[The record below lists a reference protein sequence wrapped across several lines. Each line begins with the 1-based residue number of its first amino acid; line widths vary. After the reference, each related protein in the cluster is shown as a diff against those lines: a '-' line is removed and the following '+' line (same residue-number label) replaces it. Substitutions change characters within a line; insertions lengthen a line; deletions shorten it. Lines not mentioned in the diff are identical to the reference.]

1 MSQVEIKSKAE
12 MALMR
17 DAGRIVCEILDELEK
32 SIRPGVTTWELDQ
45 RAEGLAKQKDARPA
59 FKGYMGF
66 PCSLCA
72 SINDEVVHGIPSRKR
87 KLVEGD
93 LVKLDFGVAYKG
105 YFGDAARTVPVGRVS
120 PEAQALI
127 EATREALYRAIAVM
141 VPGNRIGDIGHAIQ
155 SHVEKKGFS
164 VVRDFVGHG
173 IGKKLHEQPQ
183 IPNFGEPGTGMK
195 LRPGMVL
202 AIEPMVNQGTCKV
215 EVLEDDWTAVT
226 LDRRLSAHFEH
237 TIAIAEGEPEILTR
251 PGQGAGWK

>member
-1 MSQVEIKSKAE
+1 MSQVELKSKAE
-12 MALMR
+12 IVVMR
-17 DAGRIVCEILDELEK
+17 EAGRIVCEILDELEK
-32 SIRPGVTTWELDQ
+32 AIRPGVTTWELDQ
-45 RAEGLAKQKDARPA
+45 LAERLAHQKDSRPA

-72 SINDEVVHGIPSRKR
+72 SLNDEVVHGIPSRKR

-93 LVKLDFGVAYKG
+93 LVKLDFGVDYKG

-120 PEAQALI
+120 PEAQALVD
-127 EATREALYRAIAVM
+127 ATRESLDRAIAVM
-141 VPGNRIGDIGHAIQ
+141 VPGNRLGDIGHAIQ

-173 IGKKLHEQPQ
+173 IGRKLHEQPQ

-195 LRPGMVL
+195 LRAGMVL
-202 AIEPMVNQGTCKV
+202 AIEPMINLGTCKV

-237 TIAIAEGEPEILTR
+237 TIAVLEGEPEILTR
-251 PGQGAGWK
+251 PGTRNR